1 MTSSALEDVLAD
13 ARIPTSSKSFDV
25 AAGLRRLAA
34 DAALSSP
41 NPDLTRAAQAQQ
53 RLSVVSRWVLNEPGA
68 AGHVDRLAED
78 PPQAGEEPGHAE
90 AAEQLD
96 IDGALVYGCLLY
108 LTGHPES
115 AEFWWKLA
123 AGAGHRAAAYCL
135 HLRHCELGEDR
146 EAQHW
151 LHQLVQTMDES
162 GDGFFEALETV
173 AKYVG
178 TNGSAAS
185 VPTGCLEAEVE
196 RLASRA
202 PGCGIVRRPDRR
214 LADRFHRFANCR

>member
-1 MTSSALEDVLAD
+1 M
-13 ARIPTSSKSFDV
+13 
-25 AAGLRRLAA
+25 
-34 DAALSSP
+34 
-41 NPDLTRAAQAQQ
+41 
-53 RLSVVSRWVLNEPGA
+53 
-68 AGHVDRLAED
+68 
-78 PPQAGEEPGHAE
+78 
-90 AAEQLD
+90 
-96 IDGALVYGCLLY
+96 LY

-135 HLRHCELGEDR
+135 HLRHVELGEDR

-151 LHQLVQTMDES
+151 LHQLIQCMNEND
-162 GDGFFEALETV
+162 DGFFEALETV
-173 AKYVG
+173 AKYVR

-185 VPTGCLEAEVE
+185 APTGCLEAEVE

-214 LADRFHRFANCR
+214 LADRFHRFASCR

>member
-1 MTSSALEDVLAD
+1 MTALDALLAD
-13 ARIPTSSKSFDV
+13 AAIPTSSRSFDV

-34 DAALSSP
+34 DAALTSP
-41 NPDLTRAAQAQQ
+41 NPDLARAAQAQQ

-68 AGHVDRLAED
+68 ASHVDRLAED
-78 PPQAGEEPGHAE
+78 PAQAGEEPDPAA

-96 IDGALVYGCLLY
+96 IDGALVFGCLLY

-135 HLRHCELGEDR
+135 HLRHYELGEDR

-151 LHQLVQTMDES
+151 FHQLIQSMDD
-162 GDGFFEALETV
+162 GADDGFFEALEVV

-178 TNGSAAS
+178 ANGSTAS
-185 VPTGCLEAEVE
+185 APTGCLEAEVE

-202 PGCGIVRRPDRR
+202 PGCGIVHRPDRR
-214 LADRFHRFANCR
+214 LADRLHHFASRR